1 VTRIERGYEDRLRA
15 RLRSVGAR
23 RAEEGVKWM
32 LRRAEAMS
40 AQEQKPLSDALNE
53 LDRQLATKPFF
64 AGRRMEA
71 ERFFCD
77 GGLGGL
83 ARWLRAAGYE
93 AFWED
98 GLEDSLLL
106 SKTREAGAVLLT
118 TDSML
123 MERKILRD
131 GTIKALWLPPTLRMA
146 AQLEIVWQE
155 FGLELRESR
164 CMRCGGKLERISKQ
178 EFKDQIPPRT
188 FLWLDEFFKCQ
199 RCSQLFWH
207 GTHWNHIRKSLEG
220 IAEAREA
227 PKA

>member
-1 VTRIERGYEDRLRA
+1 
-15 RLRSVGAR
+15 
-23 RAEEGVKWM
+23 M
-32 LRRAEAMS
+32 LRRAETMS
-40 AQEQKPLSDALNE
+40 AEGKKPLSEALNE

-64 AGRRMEA
+64 AGRRMGA

-93 AFWED
+93 AFWEN

-123 MERKILRD
+123 IERRILRD
-131 GTIKALWLPPTLRMA
+131 GTIKALWLPPTLSIA
-146 AQLEIVWQE
+146 AQLKIVWQE

-164 CMRCGGKLERISKQ
+164 CMRCGGNLERINKQ

-199 RCSQLFWH
+199 RCGQLFWH
-207 GTHWNHIRKSLEG
+207 GTHWNHIRKSLER
-220 IAEAREA
+220 IAEGMEA